1 MALWNS
7 KTTSY
12 LVLYIV
18 FWLLWSICFR
28 RALLFGCFGEAGM
41 AKIPNQSYNGLGEF
55 HFKKMVPC
63 MALLGFLPIFWQI
76 CASSRGQQVCK
87 LLVVCLM
94 HTQNIFFLY
103 TCVHTGQNLVFFC
116 EVATKNNMLV
126 STSIFTGRIGWAVY
140 WPKTNLSV
148 DLELAKYIHPPS
160 INRCQNFV

>member
-1 MALWNS
+1 MKFQNNFLS
-7 KTTSY
+7 STVYCILIIMVY
-12 LVLYIV
+12 LLQTGTAVWL
-18 FWLLWSICFR
+18 FWWSRHGQNTKPILQWLR
-28 RALLFGCFGEAGM
+28 WV
-41 AKIPNQSYNGLGEF
+41 S
-55 HFKKMVPC
+55 FKKMVPC

-103 TCVHTGQNLVFFC
+103 TCAHTGQNLVFFC

-126 STSIFTGRIGWAVY
+126 STSIFTGRIGWTVY

-160 INRCQNFV
+160 INRCRNFV